1 MSTDLS
7 TAEAVAEEFREA
19 VAEEVRVMMARK
31 RLSQSALAERAGMST
46 STLARRLSGESD
58 FTLGELFRLA
68 QAFGV
73 STNKLIPAV
82 GS

>member
-1 MSTDLS
+1 
-7 TAEAVAEEFREA
+7 
-19 VAEEVRVMMARK
+19 MMARK
-31 RLSQSALAERAGMST
+31 RMSQAALAERAGMAT

-73 STNKLIPAV
+73 STNTLIPAV